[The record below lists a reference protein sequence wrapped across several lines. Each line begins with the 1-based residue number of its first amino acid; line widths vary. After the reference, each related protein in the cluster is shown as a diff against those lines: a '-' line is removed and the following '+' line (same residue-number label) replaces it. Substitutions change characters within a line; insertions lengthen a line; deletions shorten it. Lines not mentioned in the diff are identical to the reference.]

1 MIKQAQIKLTLWYV
15 LIIMSITV
23 SISALVYRG
32 VSDATERALEAQ
44 RKRLERRLTD
54 FPGGKAWMMQR
65 PDKPMPLID
74 EDTLSEVNEGTMQLL
89 ILINLGIL
97 LITGGLGY
105 ILAGITLKPIDEMIK
120 GQKRFISDAAHE
132 IKTPLTIMKTNLEV
146 TLRDKKLKTQ
156 DAKEALSSAITEI
169 DKLNLFINKLLKKSR
184 YQSGKN
190 GLIKEKFSLTELIRK
205 IETELYPLAKAKGI
219 SMKSKLDEV
228 DINADKNMMSEM
240 LTNLIEN
247 AIKYSNSKGKVD
259 ISLKNSAKFA
269 KIQIKDNGIGI
280 AKDDLQHIFEPF
292 YRADKSRSKTER
304 EGFGLGLSI
313 VKDIVDK
320 HHGTIKIESE
330 LSKGTI
336 INLSLPINS

>member
-15 LIIMSITV
+15 LIIMSITI
-23 SISALVYRG
+23 SLSALVYRG

-44 RKRLERRLTD
+44 RERLERRLTD
-54 FPGGKAWMMQR
+54 FPGGRAWMMQR

-74 EDTLSEVNEGTMQLL
+74 EDTLAEVNEGTMQLL

-132 IKTPLTIMKTNLEV
+132 IKTPLTVMKTNLEV
-146 TLRDKKLKTQ
+146 TLRDKKLKTE
-156 DAKEALSSAITEI
+156 DAKEALSSTVTEI
-169 DKLNLFINKLLKKSR
+169 DKLNIFINNLLKKSR

-190 GLIKEKFSLTELIRK
+190 GLVYEKFSLTELIKK
-205 IETELYPLAKAKGI
+205 IETELSPLAKTKEI
-219 SMKSKLDEV
+219 RMKSKLDEV
-228 DINADKNMMSEM
+228 EIKADKNMMNEM

-247 AIKYSNSKGKVD
+247 AIKYSNNEGKVEV
-259 ISLKNSAKFA
+259 SLKNSGKFA
-269 KIQIKDNGIGI
+269 QIEIKDKGIGI
-280 AKDDLQHIFEPF
+280 AKEDLQHIYEPF

-313 VKDIVDK
+313 VKDIMDK
-320 HHGTIKIESE
+320 HHGTIKIDSE
-330 LSKGTI
+330 VNKGTI
-336 INLSLPINS
+336 VKISLPI